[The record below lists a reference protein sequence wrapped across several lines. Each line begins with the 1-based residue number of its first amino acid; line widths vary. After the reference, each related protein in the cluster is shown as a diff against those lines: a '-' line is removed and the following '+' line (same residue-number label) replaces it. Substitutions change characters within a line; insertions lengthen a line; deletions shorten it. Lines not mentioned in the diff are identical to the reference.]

1 MEIVEGV
8 FGSAADRFTAESN
21 PLKEISLISGRGE
34 AENRKRFGG
43 HNPRNGVVEEIRR
56 FQ

>member
-21 PLKEISLISGRGE
+21 PLKEFSLISGHRK
-34 AENRKRFGG
+34 AENRKRFGRQ
-43 HNPRNGVVEEIRR
+43 NSRNGVVEEIRR